1 MSIVSLVSG
10 GLDSSLM
17 SVLAKENGNIQ
28 HPLFIDYGQLGID
41 KEWKSCQRIHE
52 EFMLAKP
59 YKMDISGYGKTILS
73 GLTSKNKDIKS
84 EAFLAGRNL
93 VLLTMA
99 AAYAYQ
105 NGANAVSI
113 GFLKQDTAIFNDQ
126 TDEFLKKAQDTISFA
141 MGFDV
146 KILTPLRGFYKKDIV
161 ELAKQ
166 KNIYNTYSCHAGTD
180 ITCGKCIACEEYN
193 Y

>member
-1 MSIVSLVSG
+1 MAIVNLVSG

-28 HPLFIDYGQLGID
+28 HPLFINYGQLGLE
-41 KEWKSCQRIHE
+41 KEWKSCQNICNKFTLPE
-52 EFMLAKP
+52 P

-73 GLTSKNKDIKS
+73 GLTSTSKDVKQ

-93 VLLTMA
+93 VLLTMG

-105 NGANAVSI
+105 NGANAVAI
-113 GFLKQDTAIFNDQ
+113 GFLKADTAIFNDQ
-126 TDEFLKKAQDTISFA
+126 TDEFLAKAQDTISFA

-166 KNIYNTYSCHAGTD
+166 KNIYDTYSCHSGTD
-180 ITCGKCIACEEYN
+180 VPCGKCIACEEYN
-193 Y
+193 F

>member
-17 SVLAKENGNIQ
+17 SVLAMENGNKQ
-28 HPLFIDYGQLGID
+28 YPLFVNYGQLGLE
-41 KEWKSCQRIHE
+41 KEWQSCQKIHKA
-52 EFMLAKP
+52 FDLSQP
-59 YKMDISGYGKTILS
+59 YRMDISGYGKTILS
-73 GLTSKNKDIKS
+73 GLTSKDKHIKD

-93 VLLTMA
+93 VLLTMG

-113 GFLKQDTAIFNDQ
+113 GFLKKDTAIFNDQ

-141 MGFDV
+141 MDFDI
-146 KILTPLRGFYKKDIV
+146 KILTPLRDFYKKDIV

-166 KNIYNTYSCHAGTD
+166 KNIYDTYSCHSGTD
-180 ITCGKCIACEEYN
+180 TPCGKCIACEEYN